1 MQGAVSDPY
10 DFAFDDKNIKARAGI
25 NPFATFEADVVVFD
39 QNLVRG
45 FESDKKS

>member
-1 MQGAVSDPY
+1 MQGAVSDPD
-10 DFAFDDKNIKARAGI
+10 DFTFDDKNVKPRAGV

-45 FESDKKS
+45 